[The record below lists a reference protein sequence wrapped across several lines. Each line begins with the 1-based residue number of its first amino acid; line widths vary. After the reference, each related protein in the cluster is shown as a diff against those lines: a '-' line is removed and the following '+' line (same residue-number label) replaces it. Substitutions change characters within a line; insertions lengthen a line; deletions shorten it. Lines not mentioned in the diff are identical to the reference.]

1 KLDMVSLPG
10 YDLARAMEN
19 WGLIVQSESTL
30 LQESDANDPMEKA
43 IFAIT
48 IVHEIAHQ
56 WFGNLVTSR
65 WWSDIWFNEGLATLF
80 ENIVL
85 NEIAPELG
93 VDVIT
98 VLFFQQALFHDT
110 LNISIPLNYPVEL
123 LPTIEH
129 KFDGFAYAKASVI
142 FRMVK
147 SFVGDEAFKNG
158 LHRYFNQ
165 FQFKAA
171 NSTDFWAILTQE
183 SRRACTLSPRK
194 HVGRIMKTWT
204 EQSGYPLI
212 QVDRNP

>member
-1 KLDMVSLPG
+1 MVSLPG

-56 WFGNLVTSR
+56 WF
-65 WWSDIWFNEGLATLF
+65 DIWFNEGLATLF

-165 FQFKAA
+165 FRQQYRLLGD
-171 NSTDFWAILTQE
+171 SH
-183 SRRACTLSPRK
+183 PRVPPSM
-194 HVGRIMKTWT
+194 HSFSSQTCWPDY
-204 EQSGYPLI
+204 ED
-212 QVDRNP
+212 VDRTVRLSFDSS